1 MRASVALVLLLPLVA
16 GAQVQRTD
24 EYLQRIDANGDGRVD
39 LGEYQDWLS
48 YAFDGM
54 DRDRDGVLAT
64 HEQPGG
70 KGAPITREQHRAR
83 LAERFRKQDV
93 NRDGFLD
100 AKELS
105 TPPLMP
111 ISAFSMIKS
120 PKDFFRSIARGG
132 EKVKACSL
140 QKIIF
145 IITILSLFWR
155 KMGVSRKK

>member
-1 MRASVALVLLLPLVA
+1 MPRVAVAVLACALPAMAS
-16 GAQVQRTD
+16 AQVQRTD
-24 EYLQRIDANGDGRVD
+24 AASIENYLSKMDADRDGRVS
-39 LGEYQDWLS
+39 LVEYQDWLG

-105 TPPLMP
+105 APP
-111 ISAFSMIKS
+111 
-120 PKDFFRSIARGG
+120 
-132 EKVKACSL
+132 
-140 QKIIF
+140 Q
-145 IITILSLFWR
+145 
-155 KMGVSRKK
+155 

>member
-93 NRDGFLD
+93 NRDGFLN
-100 AKELS
+100 AKEHVGFCVYGSGVLRNA
-105 TPPLMP
+105 PH
-111 ISAFSMIKS
+111 
-120 PKDFFRSIARGG
+120 RGCRLPFCH
-132 EKVKACSL
+132 VL
-140 QKIIF
+140 PV
-145 IITILSLFWR
+145 TV
-155 KMGVSRKK
+155 M